1 MINGVP
7 ADVSS
12 GNEKALFESL
22 IEQFKRNKSE
32 LKINN
37 KENLARA
44 LAKRTCIKQGTKL
57 GSTEMNALIDQLFA
71 CKNPSYTPS
80 GAVTLVIWGLDKVAQ
95 IFK

>member
-1 MINGVP
+1 
-7 ADVSS
+7 VSS

-44 LAKRTCIKQGTKL
+44 LAKKTCIKQGTKL
-57 GSTEMNALIDQLFA
+57 GTTEMTSLIDQLFA
-71 CKNPSYTPS
+71 CKNPNYSPS
-80 GAVTLVIWGLDKVAQ
+80 SAVTIVIWGLDKIAS
-95 IFK
+95 IFGK